1 MIASFMA
8 QFWGLAF
15 TLLGVTFLIR
25 PENVRT
31 LFRLVQDDGMMILTG
46 YMALLVG
53 IAHILIFNEWSLHW
67 TLILTLIGWVALLKG
82 VIRLTAPKFTQKL
95 MKSYEKS
102 NVIGFSLTVLIVVG
116 IYLIIKGF
124 GL

>member
-1 MIASFMA
+1 MTTSFLA

-15 TLLGVTFLIR
+15 TLLGITFLIR
-25 PENVRT
+25 RENVRMI
-31 LFRLVQDDGMMILTG
+31 FRLVQDDGVMILTG

-53 IAHILIFNEWSLHW
+53 IAHILIFNVWSLHW
-67 TLILTLIGWVALLKG
+67 TLILTLIGWGAILKG
-82 VIRLTAPKFTQKL
+82 IIRLTAPKFTQKL
-95 MKSYEKS
+95 LKSYEKS
-102 NVIGFSLTVLIVVG
+102 NVMGFSLTVLIVVG